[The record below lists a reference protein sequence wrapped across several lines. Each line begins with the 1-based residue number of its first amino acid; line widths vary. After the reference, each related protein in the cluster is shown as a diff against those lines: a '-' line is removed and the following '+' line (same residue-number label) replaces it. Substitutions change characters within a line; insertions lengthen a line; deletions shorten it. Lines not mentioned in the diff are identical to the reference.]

1 MQDFDQTIADL
12 GNEPPLIADGRS
24 GPPDRREV
32 SARWLSGT
40 FLTGVTS
47 SVLMGVALFAALD
60 GREQLAVPPEIAE
73 LVSLAN
79 NGDAGEKAK
88 TIRLAPPRQ
97 MSKAKDRRRMEIS
110 MVSKVGDRE
119 VIKTMPFVEI
129 KMALAAGHTTNRTY
143 PSFDPLAVFA
153 EDGAQQQTA
162 TAISPGQ
169 IYGVKVESEMSLKT
183 IDFPL
188 DTAAFDEKIGLTA
201 DEVENVVRETGLALT
216 DGAVQVAALHY
227 IVPERFGDTL
237 ANQAL
242 NASYGIRIVPENVSV
257 APRTDAD
264 DQSFAF
270 AEDIIPFTVDR
281 KIAKAFEDAGYE
293 GEDAV
298 GMADAIAKLLNAP
311 ALKAGTVLR
320 IGLEVRGEV
329 ARVVRTSVYDRQTHL
344 VSIALDDRGQ
354 YVPAAE
360 PETNPELLTAFDN
373 NRPTPAPRGNLPSVY
388 DGIYRAAFSYGMS
401 KDMTKQL
408 VKLLAS
414 DVDFQSRLKPSDSIG
429 VLFSQ
434 PNANDEVSD
443 ESQLLYV
450 SATFGGNTR
459 NLYRFQMEDGTLD
472 YFDEEGRSAKQFLL
486 RNPLP
491 NGKFRSG
498 FGGRRHPILGYTKMH
513 TGVDWAAPSGS
524 PILAAGNG
532 VVEKA
537 GWAGGYG
544 KQTIIRHA
552 NGYETSYNHQSRI
565 GDGIKAGARVR
576 QGQVIGY
583 VGSTGLSTGAHLHY
597 ELIVN
602 NRKVDPMRVR
612 LPLGKVLKNKELEA
626 FKRERERIDELL
638 KDGSDPLKVASA
650 SNKLGG

>member
-1 MQDFDQTIADL
+1 MQDMDRTIADL

-47 SVLMGVALFAALD
+47 SILMGVALFAALD

-73 LVSLAN
+73 LVALASTA
-79 NGDAGEKAK
+79 DSGERAK
-88 TIRLAPPRQ
+88 TTRLAPPRQ
-97 MSKAKDRRRMEIS
+97 VAKAKDRRRMEVS
-110 MVSKVGDRE
+110 MVTKVGDRD
-119 VIKTMPFVEI
+119 VIKSMPFVQI
-129 KMALAAGHTTNRTY
+129 KMALGAGHTTTKSY
-143 PSFDPLAVFA
+143 PAFDPLAVFA
-153 EDGAQQQTA
+153 EDGTTQTA
-162 TAISPGQ
+162 TSASPGQ

-183 IDFPL
+183 VDFPL
-188 DTAAFDEKIGLTA
+188 DTAAFDEKSGLSA
-201 DEVENVVRETGLALT
+201 DEVEKVVRETGAILT

-242 NASYGIRIVPENVSV
+242 NASYGVRIVPENVSV
-257 APRTDAD
+257 TPRAD
-264 DQSFAF
+264 VDEQSVAF
-270 AEDIIPFTVDR
+270 AEDIIPFNTDR
-281 KIAKAFEDAGYE
+281 QITKAFEDAGYA

-298 GMADAIAKLLNAP
+298 GMADAIAKLMNAP

-320 IGLEVRGEV
+320 VGLEVRGDV
-329 ARVVRTSVYDRQTHL
+329 AKVVRTSVYDRQTHL

-354 YVPAAE
+354 FVPAAE
-360 PETNPELLTAFDN
+360 PEANPELLTAFDD
-373 NRPTPAPRGNLPSVY
+373 NRPKPAVRGNLPSVY
-388 DGIYRAAFSYGMS
+388 DGIYRTAYSYGMS
-401 KDMTKQL
+401 KRMTQQL

-414 DVDFQSRLKPSDSIG
+414 DVDFQSRLKPADSIE

-434 PNANDEVSD
+434 PNGDDEVSAD
-443 ESQLLYV
+443 SELLYV

-459 NLYRFQMEDGTLD
+459 NLYRFQMEDGTFD
-472 YFDEEGRSAKQFLL
+472 YFDEDGRSAKQFLL

-498 FGGRRHPILGYTKMH
+498 FGGRRHPILGYSKMH
-513 TGVDWAAPSGS
+513 TGVDWAAPTGS

-544 KQTIIRHA
+544 KQTMIRHA

-565 GDGIKAGARVR
+565 ADGIKPGVRVR

-602 NRKVDPMRVR
+602 DRKVDPMRVR
-612 LPLGKVLKNKELEA
+612 LPVGKVLKGEELEA
-626 FKRERERIDELL
+626 YKREKTRIDELL
-638 KDGSDPLKVASA
+638 KDEGDSLKMASA
-650 SNKLGG
+650 SAKLGG